1 MNIFVLFVLPLV
13 IDITA
18 TNIQSAVETINKIQ
32 QILIDYTQCRKQE
45 TYKVMV
51 TYYRTV
57 VLSVLQPVL

>member
-32 QILIDYTQCRKQE
+32 QILIDCTQCRKQE